1 MGKLG
6 VGVIGCGMISGNHFH
21 ALEKLENVAL
31 RAVCDIDEEKLQ
43 KAMEAQHVDGC
54 ANWRDLISRDDI
66 DAVHICVPHHLHAEI
81 SIAALRAGK
90 HVLCEKP
97 MGVSLSEARAMEAAA
112 LESGKTLTVCFQN
125 RYNGASKRMKEVIG
139 SGALGKILGGSAFVA
154 WNRAEPYY
162 QNSPWRGKW
171 ETEGGSVLIN
181 QAVHTLDLLRWLAGD
196 LQLRDCTM
204 SAKRLAETIETEDTC
219 DMLLTDSAG
228 GRFLFYASNCGAN
241 NLPVQ
246 MHLLFEQG
254 EMHLDGA
261 RLTIKGPEG
270 TTFEDYTTALAV
282 GKDYWGSGHGPFI
295 EDFYRRIQAGQPPFI
310 TPADALETT
319 RLLEEAYTHPMS
331 VRRRPT

>member
-54 ANWRDLISRDDI
+54 ANWRDLISRNDI
-66 DAVHICVPHHLHAEI
+66 DAVHICVPHYLHAEI

-139 SGALGKILGGSAFVA
+139 SGALGKILGGSAFVT

-196 LQLRDCTM
+196 LKLRDCTM

-270 TTFEDYTTALAV
+270 TSFEDYTTALAV

>member
-1 MGKLG
+1 MEKLG

-54 ANWRDLISRDDI
+54 ADWRDLISRDDI

-97 MGVSLSEARAMEAAA
+97 MGVSLREARAMEAAA

-139 SGALGKILGGSAFVA
+139 SGALGKILGGSAVVT

-270 TTFEDYTTALAV
+270 TAFEDYTTALAV

>member
-1 MGKLG
+1 MEKLG

-54 ANWRDLISRDDI
+54 ADWRDLISRDDI
-66 DAVHICVPHHLHAEI
+66 DAVHICVPHHLHAET

-97 MGVSLSEARAMEAAA
+97 MGVSLREARAMEAAA

-139 SGALGKILGGSAFVA
+139 SGTLGKILGGSAFVT

-204 SAKRLAETIETEDTC
+204 SAKRLAENIETEDTC

-228 GRFLFYASNCGAN
+228 SRFLFYASNCGAN

-295 EDFYRRIQAGQPPFI
+295 EDFYRRIEAGQPPFI

>member
-1 MGKLG
+1 MEKLG

-54 ANWRDLISRDDI
+54 ADWRDLISRDDI
-66 DAVHICVPHHLHAEI
+66 DAVHICVPHHLHAET

-97 MGVSLSEARAMEAAA
+97 MGVSLREARAMEAAA

-139 SGALGKILGGSAFVA
+139 SGTLGKILGGSAFVT

-204 SAKRLAETIETEDTC
+204 SAKRLAENIETEDTC

-228 GRFLFYASNCGAN
+228 SRFLFYASNCGAN

-270 TTFEDYTTALAV
+270 TAFEDYTTALAV

-295 EDFYRRIQAGQPPFI
+295 EDFYRRIEAGQPPFI

>member
-1 MGKLG
+1 MEKLG

-54 ANWRDLISRDDI
+54 ADWRDLISRDDI

-97 MGVSLSEARAMEAAA
+97 MGVSLREARAMEAAA

-139 SGALGKILGGSAFVA
+139 SGALGKILGGSAFVT

-270 TTFEDYTTALAV
+270 TAFEDYTTALAV

>member
-1 MGKLG
+1 MEKLG

-54 ANWRDLISRDDI
+54 ANWRDLISRNDI
-66 DAVHICVPHHLHAEI
+66 DAVHICVPHYLHAEI

-139 SGALGKILGGSAFVA
+139 SGALGKILGGSAFVT